1 MPVRSHDLANVAMI
15 GHLFL
20 SKIQSALQARHCER
34 RRVRRH
40 AWIEIVGEFSRGV
53 EDPGARSKIL
63 EIDVRNGTKRRGIRA
78 SRAGMAPVKVKWRLS
93 LAR

>member
-1 MPVRSHDLANVAMI
+1 LRTPSRPETCLDRDL
-15 GHLFL
+15 
-20 SKIQSALQARHCER
+20 
-34 RRVRRH
+34 
-40 AWIEIVGEFSRGV
+40 GEFARGV

-78 SRAGMAPVKVKWRLS
+78 SRAGIAPVKIKWRLS